1 VTLDQIANYAD
12 IISALT
18 VVGGIAFGLV
28 QLAEY
33 RKQRK
38 DVIAAELMRTFYSV
52 DLADA
57 VTLVRAL
64 PDHCPADEL
73 RARGPAY
80 ERAAVI
86 VNTSFETMGLLVFRR
101 IADYDIVEQLAGG
114 MVAMVWRKLD
124 VWVATVRAEQSQPS
138 WAEWFEWLATLTAS
152 RKNEQQPAYV
162 AHADWKP

>member
-1 VTLDQIANYAD
+1 MTLEQVADYAN
-12 IISALT
+12 IFGALT
-18 VVGGIAFGLV
+18 VFGGIVFGLI
-28 QLAEY
+28 QLSEY
-33 RKQRK
+33 RKQRR

-52 DLADA
+52 ALADA

-73 RARGPAY
+73 RRRGPQY

-114 MVAMVWRKLD
+114 MVAMLWRKLD
-124 VWVATVRAEQSQPS
+124 AWVAVVRAEQSQPS
-138 WAEWFEWLATLTAS
+138 WAEWFEWLATLAAA
-152 RKNEQQPAYV
+152 RKNEGQPAYV
-162 AHADWKP
+162 AHKDWKP

>member
-1 VTLDQIANYAD
+1 VTLEQIANYAD
-12 IISALT
+12 IISALV

-28 QLAEY
+28 QLREY

-57 VTLVRAL
+57 VALVRSL

-73 RARGPAY
+73 RARGPEY
-80 ERAAVI
+80 ERAAII

-114 MVAMVWRKLD
+114 MVTMVWRKLD